1 MQALLHFRVPSCAL
15 GFTRLK
21 EEDSQDRSLA
31 KEALGR
37 ESTQLGLFFLWL
49 VSSWNLLN
57 VPIYKLMSAQRKG
70 EKYPTQCKQTRQ
82 THGQA

>member
-15 GFTRLK
+15 GFTRLI

-31 KEALGR
+31 KEALAR
-37 ESTQLGLFFLWL
+37 ESTHLGLFFLWL

-57 VPIYKLMSAQRKG
+57 VPIYKLMSARRKG
-70 EKYPTQCKQTRQ
+70 EKYPTQCK
-82 THGQA
+82 